1 VNARAALL
9 AAASLCMGLTAASGR
24 AEDVPIGRYVELPF
38 GVTRAHPYPTSA
50 ANARRNGRVDVRAP
64 AEAPSRRLL
73 KPLGTRRLT
82 PPAVL
87 DDGTLV
93 LGSARGLHAVG
104 PDGAPRWEVDLGQVR
119 FTPAVLPSGELLAVT
134 HEGRAFR
141 VTADGQAR
149 VLRTPVAL
157 LGMPLVLD
165 GGAVLVGGRKS
176 SAHVVDTDGHVL
188 LSVATR
194 VREPVWT
201 ARLGGGL
208 LVAAGVSREL
218 TLLSLHAGLER
229 TLSLPERAIRP
240 PVVGN
245 DGRLWVVG
253 DHGTLFGLEADG
265 RVRTT
270 VLLGARGATA
280 PVVGRDGNLRIGLPS
295 REILCVGPDGRER
308 WRRGIDGRPG
318 PLLLDADD
326 TLLVVSA
333 RGTLH
338 AIDRDGELRYRV
350 MAGARGAGRP
360 VLGPDGTVY
369 LVSRDGRLQ
378 AFR

>member
-1 VNARAALL
+1 VSAPATLGAAL
-9 AAASLCMGLTAASGR
+9 SLLVVTAAFVR
-24 AEDVPIGRYVELPF
+24 AEDVPIGRFVELPF
-38 GVTRAHPYPTSA
+38 GVARAHPYPTSG
-50 ANARRNGRVDVRAP
+50 ANGRRNGRVDVRVP
-64 AEAPSRRLL
+64 AQPPERRFLR
-73 KPLGTRRLT
+73 PLSTRRLT

-93 LGSARGLHAVG
+93 MGSARGVHAVAA
-104 PDGAPRWEVDLGQVR
+104 DGTLRWEVDLGQVR
-119 FTPAVLPSGELLAVT
+119 FTPAVLPAGELLAVT
-134 HEGRAFR
+134 DEGRAFR
-141 VTADGQAR
+141 LDAAGQAR
-149 VLRTPVAL
+149 ELRTPGPL
-157 LGMPLVLD
+157 TGMPLLLD

-176 SAHVVDTDGHVL
+176 TAHVVDLDGDVL

-194 VREPVWT
+194 VSNPIWT
-201 ARLGGGL
+201 AQVGGGL
-208 LVAAGVSREL
+208 LLSAGVSREL

-229 TLSLPERAIRP
+229 NLSLPERVIRP
-240 PVVGN
+240 PVVGD
-245 DGRLWVVG
+245 DGRIWVVG
-253 DHGTLFGLEADG
+253 EQGTLFGLDARG
-265 RVRTT
+265 RVRAT

-295 REILCVGPDGRER
+295 REILCLGPDGSER

-333 RGTLH
+333 RGSLH

-350 MAGARGAGRP
+350 VTGASGAGRP

-369 LVSRDGRLQ
+369 IVSRDGRLQ